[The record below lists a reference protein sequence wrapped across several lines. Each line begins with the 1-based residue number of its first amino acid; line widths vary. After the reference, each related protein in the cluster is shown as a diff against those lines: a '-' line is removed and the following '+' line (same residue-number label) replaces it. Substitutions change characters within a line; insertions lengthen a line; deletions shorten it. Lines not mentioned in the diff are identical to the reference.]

1 MLISRPL
8 STSQLKKM
16 FLIVLNEHK
25 AGKQFSGQQCDYRTI
40 VYERIAEYFNI
51 SDLTAPEY
59 KLGILGV
66 EILQKEGFIM
76 QDTNNESEF
85 FKHLTK
91 KGKDYIK
98 KELDSKKVPIINYDQ
113 VKEKRIEEI
122 ITRYDLRER
131 VLEDYYEGN
140 YEGAIMKAFDL
151 IEEKIKDK
159 LKTPEG
165 ASVDGEKQEVFLNL
179 PKPSNESI
187 DTELKILRIKMFGAV
202 MWFRDKK
209 REVTSGV
216 TDAEVAAQILGYA
229 NMHLKLIDECEYFS

>member
-1 MLISRPL
+1 
-8 STSQLKKM
+8 
-16 FLIVLNEHK
+16 
-25 AGKQFSGQQCDYRTI
+25 
-40 VYERIAEYFNI
+40 
-51 SDLTAPEY
+51 
-59 KLGILGV
+59 
-66 EILQKEGFIM
+66 M
-76 QDTNNESEF
+76 QDTGNESEF
-85 FKHLTK
+85 LKHLTK

-98 KELDSKKVPIINYDQ
+98 KELDGKKVPVINYDQ

-140 YEGAIMKAFDL
+140 YEGAIMKAFEL

-159 LKTPEG
+159 LKTTEG
-165 ASVDGEKQEVFLNL
+165 ASVEGEKQELFLNL